1 MKINFF
7 NKKIH
12 PRERGMVLLLVLTI
26 IVFLVAI
33 VQQIA
38 FDTSV
43 EFKNGAVHF
52 HGLKAYYAAKSGL
65 ELTLLKIF
73 IYKKAQMFLTKKEKE
88 LGNNPS
94 IQTMTSY
101 IQSQMH
107 LLWKPPLVWPP
118 ILPEDI
124 SEIKKN
130 EVQEIVQ
137 NSFLKTAAYKISV
150 ENENSKLNINDIAH
164 PHSSIR
170 IWTENVLANLLFHLR
185 NQEPWLNSQYSEQD
199 LKDLIEKLKNHL
211 NPSSPTYSEDHPPLN
226 RRLMSLNELL
236 KIENF
241 RPELLEFLNPYVTVY
256 SSGGLYL
263 QFAKKKLIQSLSPN
277 INEDQAE
284 KVFQKLDIENNEESL
299 FIPNLTQAYG
309 LFESEDLGFIKE
321 EYQSEDSLS
330 LGKLVFNFNAPQNF
344 QITAQG
350 LSGGVS
356 RTILAVVH
364 DPYPSIER
372 IFTLMDNLKTHS
384 GYTPPTTP
392 PSRAELR
399 DHKLNIYSHS
409 TPFIIQWK
417 DIN

>member
-1 MKINFF
+1 MKIKFLKKNFHSR
-7 NKKIH
+7 K
-12 PRERGMVLLLVLTI
+12 RGMVLLLVLTM

-38 FDTSV
+38 FNTSV
-43 EFKNGAVHF
+43 EFKNGASHF

-73 IYKKAQMFLTKKEKE
+73 IYKKAQEFLTKKEKE

-94 IQTMTSY
+94 VQAMAGY
-101 IQSQMH
+101 VQSQMH
-107 LLWKPPLVWPP
+107 LLWKPPLIWPP

-137 NSFLKTAAYKISV
+137 NSFLKKTSYKISV
-150 ENENSKLNINDIAH
+150 ENESSKLNINDLAH
-164 PHSSIR
+164 PYSSIR
-170 IWTENVLANLLFHLR
+170 IWAENVLTNLLFHLR
-185 NQEPWLNSQYSEQD
+185 NQEPWLSHKYSEQD

-211 NPSSPTYSEDHPPLN
+211 NPTSPAYSADHIPLN
-226 RRLMSLNELL
+226 RRLLSLDELL
-236 KIENF
+236 NIENF
-241 RPELLEFLNPYVTVY
+241 RPELLEFLSPYITVY

-284 KVFQKLDIENNEESL
+284 KMFQQLDLENNEESL
-299 FIPNLTQAYG
+299 FISNLTQAYS
-309 LFESEDLGFIKE
+309 LFESESPDLKE
-321 EYQSEDSLS
+321 EYQSKDPPS
-330 LGKLVFNFNAPQNF
+330 LGEFVFNFNAPQNF
-344 QITAQG
+344 QIKAQG
-350 LSGGVS
+350 LSGGIS

-372 IFTLMDNLKTHS
+372 VFTLMDKLKTHS
-384 GYTPPTTP
+384 GYQPSEKPPT
-392 PSRAELR
+392 REELMSHR
-399 DHKLNIYSHS
+399 LNIYSHS
-409 TPFIIQWK
+409 TPFIIKWK